1 MLKIIHF
8 LLFIGYF
15 SSRLVFAE
23 TLLELYE
30 LAEQNDP
37 QLKIAKTE
45 RLIISEKKPQ
55 AQAQLLPQVMLGA
68 NARENLQTKNWLL
81 GDRQE
86 NTEIGY
92 NISLSYA
99 LYRRDRQI
107 ALDQVNGQ
115 ILEVEANYENTRQT
129 LMGRLAAAYFRVLAG
144 NDNLKFTRAAKE
156 AFRRQLDQSQLRY
169 QVGLIAVTDVQEA
182 QAGYDSAVADE
193 IQAQNELDTA
203 QEALREIT
211 GSYHQV
217 LAILKEDSP
226 LLSPDPAD
234 IDVWT
239 QIALERNPQ
248 LVATRR
254 AVDVARQEIERQR
267 AAQLPTVDLVGDHR
281 YSDTLRGEDQPSSYS
296 TRNSVGVEL
305 NYFLYEGGAI
315 RSRVR
320 EAKQRHLQ
328 ALDQLEQQQRSV
340 QRQVHEAYLQV
351 LSNMSRVK
359 ALKQALVSSTTALE
373 AVQAGFEVGTRTSV
387 DVLNAQRDLLR
398 AQQSYSQARY
408 DYVLNTLKLK
418 QAAGLIDITDFRNI
432 NEWLVLSAKE

>member
-1 MLKIIHF
+1 MLKLIH
-8 LLFIGYF
+8 LLLWMAYL
-15 SSRLVFAE
+15 SSRLVCAE

-30 LAEQNDP
+30 LAEQHDP

-45 RLIISEKKPQ
+45 RLITAERKPQ
-55 AQAQLLPQVMLGA
+55 TQAQLLPQVMLGA
-68 NARENLQTKNWLL
+68 NAVENLQTKNWLL
-81 GDRQE
+81 EDRQE
-86 NTEIGY
+86 NTAIGY
-92 NISLSYA
+92 NVSLSYA

-107 ALDQVNGQ
+107 ALEQVDKQ
-115 ILEVEANYENTRQT
+115 LLEVEANYENAKQT
-129 LMGRLAAAYFRVLAG
+129 LMGRLATAYFKVLAG
-144 NDNLKFTRAAKE
+144 NDNLKFTQAAKE

-193 IQAQNELDTA
+193 IQAQNELDIA

-248 LVATRR
+248 LVATRH
-254 AVDVARQEIERQR
+254 AVDVARQEIEKQR
-267 AAQLPTVDLVGDHR
+267 AAQLPTVDLVGNHR
-281 YSDTLRGEDQPSSYS
+281 YSDTLRGEEQPFGDGNNLS
-296 TRNSVGVEL
+296 NSIGIEL
-305 NYFLYEGGAI
+305 NYILYEGGAI

-328 ALDQLEQQQRSV
+328 ALDQFL
-340 QRQVHEAYLQV
+340 
-351 LSNMSRVK
+351 
-359 ALKQALVSSTTALE
+359 
-373 AVQAGFEVGTRTSV
+373 
-387 DVLNAQRDLLR
+387 
-398 AQQSYSQARY
+398 
-408 DYVLNTLKLK
+408 
-418 QAAGLIDITDFRNI
+418 
-432 NEWLVLSAKE
+432 